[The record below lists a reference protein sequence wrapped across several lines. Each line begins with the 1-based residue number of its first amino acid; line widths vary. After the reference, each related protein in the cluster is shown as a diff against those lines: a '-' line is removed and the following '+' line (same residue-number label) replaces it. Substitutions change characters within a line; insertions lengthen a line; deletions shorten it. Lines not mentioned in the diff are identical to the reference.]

1 MAKVQS
7 VEQDFNLNDQRPLA
21 GEVRTYPLGEA
32 LFFSP
37 KPLPSANVVPDSL
50 GESNQ
55 ILEINEIYMDIGQSN
70 HGKAFQVQLVMSCI
84 MLMMTVF
91 FLIFFSV
98 ATLETTKYD
107 GFFQALW
114 IGLQEE
120 GGR

>member
-1 MAKVQS
+1 MAKDQS

-37 KPLPSANVVPDSL
+37 KPLPSARILSGGL

-55 ILEINEIYMDIGQSN
+55 ILEINDTYMDIGQSN

-91 FLIFFSV
+91 LLIFFLS
-98 ATLETTKYD
+98 LP
-107 GFFQALW
+107 
-114 IGLQEE
+114 
-120 GGR
+120 